1 MGNIYGVHGSH
12 IFITGG
18 AGFIATTLAS
28 RLVEDNRVTLYDN
41 LHNNALQYSPLQN
54 HPNVEF
60 IRGDVLDVGQLSSA
74 IAPTVDYVIHCAA
87 IAGVD
92 TVVKNPLKTLEVNLL
107 GTFHVLSACARQK
120 GLKRFVDF
128 STSEIYGRR
137 AYNVSEE
144 CINPFIRI
152 GEARWTY
159 SISKLAGEF
168 IAHSYFQTHGVPVVS
183 VRPFNVYGPNQVGV
197 GAIHGFVVR
206 ALKGDDLFVHND
218 GMQIRSWAYIDDF
231 VHGVLLAMTHPKS
244 AGKSYNIGNPRA
256 SLTILALARMV
267 TSLAGSTS
275 RLIFKKLDYEDVEL
289 RIPDITAARSDL
301 GFEPTVDIEEGLQRT
316 IAWYRARQAP
326 DATRRAA

>member
-1 MGNIYGVHGSH
+1 MANPYGVHGSH

-28 RLVEDNRVTLYDN
+28 RLADDNRVTLYDN
-41 LHNNALQYSPLQN
+41 LHNNALQYSPLRD
-54 HPNVEF
+54 HPNVDF
-60 IRGDVLDVGQLSSA
+60 IKGDVLDAGHLAGA
-74 IAPTVDYVIHCAA
+74 IAPGVEYVVHCAA

-107 GTFHVLSACARQK
+107 GTFNVLRACAKQK
-120 GLKRFVDF
+120 KLKRFVDF

-137 AYNVSEE
+137 AYNVSEDF
-144 CINPFIRI
+144 INPFIRI

-168 IAHSYFQTHGVPVVS
+168 IAHSYFQEHGVPVVS
-183 VRPFNVYGPNQVGV
+183 VRPFNIYGPNQVGV

-206 ALKGDDLFVHND
+206 AVKGDDIYVHND
-218 GMQIRSWAYIDDF
+218 GMQIRSWCYIDDF
-231 VHGVLLAMTHPKS
+231 VHGVLLAMTNAKS

-267 TSLAGSTS
+267 TSFAGSTS
-275 RLIFKKLDYEDVEL
+275 KLLFKKLDYEDVEL
-289 RIPDITAARSDL
+289 RIPDITAARTDL

-316 IAWYRARQAP
+316 IAWYRARPAK
-326 DATRRAA
+326 AA